1 MKNKSYIKKESAEI
15 ARKNLFYSYDERY
28 FNLWLNSYKISG
40 LSNDQRE
47 YVMRRFW
54 QDGMVSAFAIIKP
67 TQKFLGSDA
76 ESFSDG
82 LIGFAPFA
90 PQNYNMYNYPT
101 NVLLINERGVPYI
114 PSKVMV
120 SHVDC
125 VLGYAQHSRQPI
137 RTIVKT
143 YIDRIVDVEMTI
155 RTNLIAHKIPTLYE
169 VTPES
174 TQRAEDLETQI
185 LNDDP
190 SIFINVGDADA
201 IKAADSGIPFII
213 DKLYAYKKCIEN
225 ELLTF
230 LGIDNIGQEKN
241 QAIVVDEANA
251 NNELINDFGDC
262 IKSCLEEFSKDIKD
276 TLGFTVTFTPTS
288 TPAAAMRENSE
299 LTGPAGEASQ
309 KEGMT
314 YKMEEK

>member
-120 SHVDC
+120 S
-125 VLGYAQHSRQPI
+125 
-137 RTIVKT
+137 
-143 YIDRIVDVEMTI
+143 M
-155 RTNLIAHKIPTLYE
+155 
-169 VTPES
+169 
-174 TQRAEDLETQI
+174 
-185 LNDDP
+185 
-190 SIFINVGDADA
+190 
-201 IKAADSGIPFII
+201 
-213 DKLYAYKKCIEN
+213 
-225 ELLTF
+225 
-230 LGIDNIGQEKN
+230 
-241 QAIVVDEANA
+241 
-251 NNELINDFGDC
+251 
-262 IKSCLEEFSKDIKD
+262 
-276 TLGFTVTFTPTS
+276 
-288 TPAAAMRENSE
+288 
-299 LTGPAGEASQ
+299 
-309 KEGMT
+309 
-314 YKMEEK
+314 